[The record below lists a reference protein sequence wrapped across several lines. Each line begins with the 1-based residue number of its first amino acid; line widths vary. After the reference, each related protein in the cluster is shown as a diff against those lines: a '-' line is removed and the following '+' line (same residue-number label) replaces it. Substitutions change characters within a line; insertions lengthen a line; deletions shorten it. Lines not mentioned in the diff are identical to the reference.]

1 MKKLERRINKYDY
14 ERLEALCATPG
25 KEEEAY
31 LLADVLKRV
40 KPSLLVAHNSTP
52 PQVVTMNSRV
62 LVQNL
67 RTKQR
72 IEVTLVFPDEADEI
86 ENKISILEPLGAALL
101 GYGIGETVQYA
112 TPAGSVWMKIERVCY
127 QPETAGNYTM

>member
-40 KPSLLVAHNSTP
+40 KSSLLVAHNSTP

-86 ENKISILEPLGAALL
+86 EYKISILEP
-101 GYGIGETVQYA
+101 
-112 TPAGSVWMKIERVCY
+112 
-127 QPETAGNYTM
+127 

>member
-14 ERLEALCATPG
+14 ERLEAICTTPG

-112 TPAGSVWMKIERVCY
+112 TPAGSVWMKIERVSY